1 MDLKRQIR
9 QLAERSRDA
18 SRALA
23 KLDSDKKNSL
33 LRAMADSIEK
43 SAAAIKAANAKDVA
57 AGKKSGLSAAMLDRL
72 TLTDKRISEM
82 AKGVREV
89 AALPDPVGKT
99 ISEWTRPNGIRIKKV
114 RVPIGVILI
123 IYESRPNVTA
133 DAGCLCFKTGNAVI
147 LRGGSEAIHSNLAI
161 AEAMNVPGLPPNSIT
176 VVPTTDR
183 IAIDELLK
191 LHELINLCIPR
202 GGEGLIRTVAE
213 KSRIPVIKHYK
224 GVCHVYVDRDADFD
238 MAEKIVI
245 NAKCQRPG
253 VCNAIET
260 LLIDEK
266 IADKFLPRIAKS
278 LTENRVEL
286 RGDDRTRKLVSTAKP
301 ATEDDWYAEY
311 LDLILAVRVVKDVSE
326 AIDHITKYGSNHS
339 DAIVTANKTT
349 AEKFLHEVDSSSVFW
364 NASTRLADGGQYG
377 FGAEIGISTDKIH
390 ARGPMGLEELTSY
403 KFVVV
408 GDGQVRE

>member
-1 MDLKRQIR
+1 MDLKKQMRL
-9 QLAERSRDA
+9 LAERSRDA

-23 KLDSDKKNSL
+23 KLDALKKNSL
-33 LRAMADSIEK
+33 LLAMADSIEK
-43 SAAAIKAANAKDVA
+43 SADRIKAANAKDLE

-89 AALPDPVGKT
+89 ADLPDPVGKT
-99 ISEWTRPNGIRIKKV
+99 ISEWTRPNGIRIQKV

-161 AEAMNVPGLPPNSIT
+161 AEAMNVPSLPPDSII

-183 IAIDELLK
+183 AAIDELLQ
-191 LHELINLCIPR
+191 LDELINLCIPR
-202 GGEGLIRTVAE
+202 GGEGLIRAVAE

-238 MAEKIVI
+238 MAEKIVV

-266 IADKFLPRIAKS
+266 IADQFLPRVAKA
-278 LTENRVEL
+278 LAEKKVEL
-286 RGDDRTRKLVSTAKP
+286 RGDEHTRQLVPTAKP

-311 LDLILAVRVVKDVSE
+311 LELILAVRIIKDVDE
-326 AIDHITKYGSNHS
+326 AVEHITKYGSAHS
-339 DAIVTANKTT
+339 DAIVTGNEAT
-349 AEKFLHEVDSSSVFW
+349 AKKFLREVDSSSVFW

-377 FGAEIGISTDKIH
+377 FGAEIGISTDKLH

-408 GDGQVRE
+408 GDGQLRE